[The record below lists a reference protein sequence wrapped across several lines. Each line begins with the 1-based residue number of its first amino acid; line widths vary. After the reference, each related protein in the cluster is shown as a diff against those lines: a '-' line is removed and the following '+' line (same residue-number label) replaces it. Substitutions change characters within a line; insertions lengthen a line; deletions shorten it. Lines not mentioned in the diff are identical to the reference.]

1 MKLKL
6 IQVGKGSILV
16 DNEQFI
22 NGYQAGHIACT
33 IDRRKY
39 AMTSDNIIGILKEKM
54 EDAQEH
60 EQYSIGYCVGWIST
74 LVLKGPCDSK
84 GSGGSCHHPEGRGR

>member
-1 MKLKL
+1 MEQR
-6 IQVGKGSILV
+6 IIIGKGNIIV

-39 AMTSDNIIGILKEKM
+39 VMTSDNITGILKEKM
-54 EDAQEH
+54 EDVQER

-74 LVLKGPCDSK
+74 FVLKGPCDSK
-84 GSGGSCHHPEGRGR
+84 GMGGPLSHPEGRER